1 MKTGMSLLI
10 LVAAFGFAWARAAEG
25 PPSVGAPI
33 CAPNA
38 SFKVADFSMPLSTG
52 AIDRMRSL
60 GIVTAF
66 RYYDHVDETL
76 PGKTLRASEA
86 KALVFAGLNVAVVF
100 QHHNDDPAKFL
111 IPDIGARDAE
121 RALELAKEIDQPYGS
136 AIYFG
141 VDGPERHLAPLINE
155 YKLNNGQAMS
165 DNRKAALR
173 TQGQSRLVESY
184 EQFFQYGPA
193 AFGTDDLARV
203 RPEMMKPLIE
213 RYFNSVQTVFQKHA
227 KLSGGKIFKVGMY
240 CTAAMCL
247 LGSEKH
253 LADFFW
259 VSPEGRKDPEY
270 GQFLENQN
278 RWNLLQQ
285 LPTVCSS
292 NPANR
297 DPRLEFDFDYVN
309 PIYPDFGQWKSFRA
323 VGPPDAHNH

>member
-1 MKTGMSLLI
+1 ML
-10 LVAAFGFAWARAAEG
+10 
-25 PPSVGAPI
+25 
-33 CAPNA
+33 
-38 SFKVADFSMPLSTG
+38 
-52 AIDRMRSL
+52 
-60 GIVTAF
+60 
-66 RYYDHVDETL
+66 
-76 PGKTLRASEA
+76 
-86 KALVFAGLNVAVVF
+86 AGLNVAVVF

-121 RALELAKEIDQPYGS
+121 RALELAKENDQPYGS

-141 VDGPERHLAPLINE
+141 VDGPERHLARLINE
-155 YKLNNGQAMS
+155 YKLNQGQAMS

-203 RPEMMKPLIE
+203 RPEMMKPVVE
-213 RYFNSVQTVFQKHA
+213 RYFNSVQTAFQKHA
-227 KLSGGKIFKVGMY
+227 KLSGGKTFKVGMY

-247 LGSEKH
+247 LGFEKH

-259 VSPEGRKDPEY
+259 VSPEGRNDPEY
-270 GQFLENQN
+270 GKFLENQN

-292 NPANR
+292 NPTNR

-323 VGPPDAHNH
+323 VGSPDAHNH